1 MIKILD
7 TEIDFNFSEVENMAK
22 FENALDE
29 YMKELEEFKN
39 FKGKE
44 SEEMMKLC
52 EIVYKLFDKTIEEGI
67 AKKIFGVKHDF
78 TQCLEAAGQLIKAK
92 ENSIEDAHKIL
103 DKYISKEA

>member
-7 TEIDFNFSEVENMAK
+7 NEIDFDFNEVENMAK

-29 YMKELEEFKN
+29 YMKELEELKA

-52 EIVYKLFDKTIEEGI
+52 EIVYKLFDKTIGEGT
-67 AKKIFGVKHDF
+67 AKEIFGTKHNF
-78 TQCLEAAGQLIKAK
+78 AQCLESAGQLIKAK
-92 ENSIEDAHKIL
+92 EDNIKNTL
-103 DKYISKEA
+103 KTVNKYTAKEV